1 MQSGPETLYSNVQG
15 SEESRKMI
23 IRDRIS
29 LSVDGGLARVE
40 LARPAKR
47 NALDLPMFK
56 AIVEAQKKL
65 RGDRSVR
72 TVVLSGRGE
81 DFCSGLDIKALMNDR
96 AGMLRLLWKWLPWR
110 SNLAQAVSTGWRTL
124 PVPVIAAVH
133 GRCWGGGLQIALGA
147 DFRVAGPDASLSV
160 MEGRWGLIPDMGG
173 SLALRES
180 TGRDHAMWLSM
191 SAEVMDGRQAQELGL
206 VTRVADDPLEQALKM
221 AAALQERSP
230 DALAAV
236 KRLYRKSWTSRP
248 GALLARES
256 AYQVRI
262 LSGAN
267 QRVAVA
273 RQMGR
278 ERDYRERG
286 RW

>member
-1 MQSGPETLYSNVQG
+1 
-15 SEESRKMI
+15 MI

-29 LSVDGGLARVE
+29 LSTDGGLARVE

-56 AIVEAQKKL
+56 AIVEAQNKL

-72 TVVLSGRGE
+72 AVILSGRGE

-96 AGMLRLLWKWLPWR
+96 AGMIRLLWKWLPWR

-124 PVPVIAAVH
+124 PVPVVAAIQ
-133 GRCWGGGLQIALGA
+133 GRCWGGGLQVALGA
-147 DFRVAGPDASLSV
+147 DLRVAGPNASLSV

-173 SLALRES
+173 SLALRENI
-180 TGRDHAMWLSM
+180 GRDHALWLSM
-191 SAEVMDGRQAQELGL
+191 SAETLDARQAYELGL
-206 VTRVADDPLEQALKM
+206 LTDIADDPVEQARKM
-221 AAALQERSP
+221 AETLQRRSP

-248 GALLARES
+248 GTVLARETG
-256 AYQVRI
+256 YQLRI

-267 QRVAVA
+267 QRIAVA
-273 RQMGR
+273 RQRGE
-278 ERDYRERG
+278 ERDYSERG